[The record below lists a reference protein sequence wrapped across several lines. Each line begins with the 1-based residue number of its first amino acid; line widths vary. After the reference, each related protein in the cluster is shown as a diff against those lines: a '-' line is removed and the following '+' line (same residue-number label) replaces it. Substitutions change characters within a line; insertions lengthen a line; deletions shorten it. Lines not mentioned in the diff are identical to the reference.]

1 MKKRNFVWFVLM
13 LVSVLGFPMSTYAAG
28 SGQIFGANSD
38 GYVSSTK
45 TFDESKTT
53 LNGTSIT
60 VKNNG
65 DNTVIYL
72 GVKVTEGTVNNF
84 NATLTLSKS
93 SFKLST
99 SKSPRRASGWSGSI
113 KDNGDGT
120 ISVNLT
126 NATGVTKSTGDANG
140 NNLVA
145 TITLDASGAT
155 STDTCEIGLKQET
168 ATTETP
174 KCKIENGKYYD
185 NSGKEVTEA
194 EYKAA
199 CETTENP
206 QTGSFLPYAVIVGGV
221 LVAGA
226 LYFMTKKNKI
236 YHI

>member
-28 SGQIFGANSD
+28 SGQIFGASSD

-45 TFDESKTT
+45 AFDESKTT
-53 LNGTSIT
+53 LNGNSVSIQ
-60 VKNNG
+60 NQG
-65 DNTVIYL
+65 DSTVIYL
-72 GVKVTEGTVNNF
+72 GVKVTDGTVNNF

-93 SFKLST
+93 TFKF
-99 SKSPRRASGWSGSI
+99 KKYARASGWSGSV
-113 KDNGDGT
+113 KDNKDGT

-126 NATGVTKSTGDANG
+126 NTTGVTKSTGDANG

-145 TITLDASGAT
+145 TITLDASGAA
-155 STDTCEIGLKQET
+155 STDTCEIGLNQET
-168 ATTETP
+168 TTETP

-185 NSGKEVTEA
+185 NNGNEVTET

-221 LVAGA
+221 AVAGL

>member
-28 SGQIFGANSD
+28 SGQIFGADSYSD
-38 GYVSSTK
+38 TTGFTNA
-45 TFDESKTT
+45 KTT
-53 LNGTSIT
+53 LNGGEVIIT
-60 VKNNG
+60 ADGTPKV
-65 DNTVIYL
+65 YL
-72 GVKVTEGTVNNF
+72 GVNVTSGTVTEY
-84 NATLTLSKS
+84 NATLTLNGS
-93 SFKLST
+93 SFSF
-99 SKSPRRASGWSGSI
+99 KSAVKTKGWTGTI
-113 KDNGDGT
+113 KKNNDGT
-120 ISVNLT
+120 VSINLKNT
-126 NATGVTKSTGDANG
+126 TGVTTGMHE
-140 NNLVA
+140 VA
-145 TITLDASGAT
+145 EITLAYNGT
-155 STDTCEIGLKQET
+155 SSTTDTCTIEL
-168 ATTETP
+168 APANSTTETP

-221 LVAGA
+221 VVAGA

>member
-13 LVSVLGFPMSTYAAG
+13 LVSVLGFPMSTYAA
-28 SGQIFGANSD
+28 SGAIFGANSD

-45 TFDESKTT
+45 TFDEAKTT
-53 LNGTSIT
+53 LNGNAVS
-60 VKNNG
+60 VQNQG
-65 DNTVIYL
+65 DSTVIYL
-72 GVKVTEGTVNNF
+72 GVKVTDGTVNNF

-93 SFKLST
+93 TFKF
-99 SKSPRRASGWSGSI
+99 KKYARASGWSGSI
-113 KDNGDGT
+113 KDNNDGT

-155 STDTCEIGLKQET
+155 STDTCEIGLKQNT
-168 ATTETP
+168 TTTETP